1 MSRPSKNG
9 GMRGSGEKGDPA
21 DVVVVVGQRAQP
33 RVLVLHNLANTT
45 CQRNKTEEE
54 EEEED
59 RQYCTMRLEPH
70 SIASPSSSCSDKCSM

>member
-9 GMRGSGEKGDPA
+9 GMRGSGEQGDPT

-45 CQRNKTEEE
+45 CQSFVVCHQNTRKVIFTLSTCQSKKKKE
-54 EEEED
+54 
-59 RQYCTMRLEPH
+59 RQYYEVLT
-70 SIASPSSSCSDKCSM
+70 S

>member
-45 CQRNKTEEE
+45 CQGKKTE

-59 RQYCTMRLEPH
+59 RQYYDEVRT
-70 SIASPSSSCSDKCSM
+70 S